1 MAGQRKKVCCDYR
14 GQNRRSGARGCS
26 YSSQVCSGDSGAG
39 AGRSSCGCG
48 ARRRHCADPDAEAIG
63 KAERVHWRAARDRCR
78 DARGGADG
86 AGRHGQQ
93 ESCGRG
99 SGCGY
104 AGGGI
109 LRRRWHDVSGA
120 AKTHSRQRHGIRWR
134 DLFCGAVLDRSA
146 MAAGRDSGSCIAGA
160 GSGRRVLQREC
171 RRNGGGLRRG
181 LPRERAHLPDRRTGS
196 ERCRGS
202 GDSVVEHQAGAGHGG
217 GIDRERRHAAETR
230 SLQTGVE
237 AGSRQGADT
246 ARGGSGSA
254 AAVLSDEVELWNRSD
269 LRLRLGIMS
278 AGMKL
283 QKEESKLNS
292 PLQSRMPAA
301 PETFPGIFWCP
312 DLVSTR
318 DLGPQ
323 GVEAVLHLAELMKS
337 RPSVFQRSLAG
348 KQMVMFFEKPS
359 LRTRLTF
366 EAGMAGLGGTA
377 MFVDQS
383 QSRLD
388 ARETLSDIAHNL
400 ERWVDVIVLRTFA
413 QETIAGMA
421 RYASVPVINALSDL
435 EHPCQALADYF
446 TLQERFG
453 DLKNITLAYVGDGNN
468 VAHSLL
474 LTCACLGSSIRIATP
489 KGYSPNAQIVADA
502 RKIAKQ
508 TGAQIELLADPH
520 AAVAGVD
527 AVYTDA
533 WASMGQ
539 ENEAGQRGEIFPPYQ
554 VNVELMAEAA
564 PHAAF
569 MHCLPA
575 HRGEEVTDEVMD
587 SDNSVIFEQ
596 AENRLHVQ
604 KSILYLLLG
613 GAVRLPV
620 RSAHA

>member
-1 MAGQRKKVCCDYR
+1 
-14 GQNRRSGARGCS
+14 
-26 YSSQVCSGDSGAG
+26 
-39 AGRSSCGCG
+39 
-48 ARRRHCADPDAEAIG
+48 
-63 KAERVHWRAARDRCR
+63 
-78 DARGGADG
+78 
-86 AGRHGQQ
+86 
-93 ESCGRG
+93 
-99 SGCGY
+99 
-104 AGGGI
+104 
-109 LRRRWHDVSGA
+109 
-120 AKTHSRQRHGIRWR
+120 
-134 DLFCGAVLDRSA
+134 
-146 MAAGRDSGSCIAGA
+146 
-160 GSGRRVLQREC
+160 
-171 RRNGGGLRRG
+171 
-181 LPRERAHLPDRRTGS
+181 
-196 ERCRGS
+196 
-202 GDSVVEHQAGAGHGG
+202 
-217 GIDRERRHAAETR
+217 
-230 SLQTGVE
+230 
-237 AGSRQGADT
+237 
-246 ARGGSGSA
+246 
-254 AAVLSDEVELWNRSD
+254 
-269 LRLRLGIMS
+269 
-278 AGMKL
+278 
-283 QKEESKLNS
+283 
-292 PLQSRMPAA
+292 
-301 PETFPGIFWCP
+301 
-312 DLVSTR
+312 
-318 DLGPQ
+318 
-323 GVEAVLHLAELMKS
+323 VLHLADLMKS

-366 EAGMAGLGGTA
+366 EGGMASLGGTA

-413 QETIAGMA
+413 QETIEGMA
-421 RYASVPVINALSDL
+421 HHASIPVINALSDL

-453 DLKNITLAYVGDGNN
+453 DLKRITLGYVGDGNN

-489 KGYSPNAQIVADA
+489 KGYAPNAQIVADA

-508 TGAQIELLADPH
+508 TGARIELMTDPD

-539 ENEAGQRGEIFPPYQ
+539 EQEAAQRAEIFRPYQ
-554 VNVELMAEAA
+554 VNRELMAEAA

-587 SDNSVIFEQ
+587 SENSVIFEQ

>member
-1 MAGQRKKVCCDYR
+1 M
-14 GQNRRSGARGCS
+14 
-26 YSSQVCSGDSGAG
+26 
-39 AGRSSCGCG
+39 
-48 ARRRHCADPDAEAIG
+48 
-63 KAERVHWRAARDRCR
+63 
-78 DARGGADG
+78 
-86 AGRHGQQ
+86 
-93 ESCGRG
+93 
-99 SGCGY
+99 
-104 AGGGI
+104 
-109 LRRRWHDVSGA
+109 
-120 AKTHSRQRHGIRWR
+120 
-134 DLFCGAVLDRSA
+134 
-146 MAAGRDSGSCIAGA
+146 
-160 GSGRRVLQREC
+160 
-171 RRNGGGLRRG
+171 
-181 LPRERAHLPDRRTGS
+181 
-196 ERCRGS
+196 
-202 GDSVVEHQAGAGHGG
+202 
-217 GIDRERRHAAETR
+217 
-230 SLQTGVE
+230 
-237 AGSRQGADT
+237 
-246 ARGGSGSA
+246 
-254 AAVLSDEVELWNRSD
+254 
-269 LRLRLGIMS
+269 
-278 AGMKL
+278 
-283 QKEESKLNS
+283 NS
-292 PLQSRMPAA
+292 PLQSRAPAV
-301 PETFPGIFWCP
+301 PDTFPGIFWCP

-323 GVEAVLHLAELMKS
+323 GVEAVLHLADLMKS

-366 EAGMAGLGGTA
+366 EAGMTSLGGTA
-377 MFVDQS
+377 IFVDQS

-413 QETIAGMA
+413 QKTIDGMA
-421 RYASVPVINALSDL
+421 HYASVPVINALSDL

-474 LTCACLGSSIRIATP
+474 LSCACLGSSIRIATP
-489 KGYSPNAQIVADA
+489 KGYGPNAQIVADA

-508 TGAQIELLADPH
+508 TGAQIELLTDPH
-520 AAVAGVD
+520 EAVASAD
-527 AVYTDA
+527 AIYTDA

-539 ENEAGQRGEIFPPYQ
+539 EHEAGQRAGIFRPYQ
-554 VNVELMAEAA
+554 VNRDLMSEAA
-564 PHAAF
+564 AHAVF

-587 SDNSVIFEQ
+587 SDNAVIFEQ

>member
-1 MAGQRKKVCCDYR
+1 
-14 GQNRRSGARGCS
+14 
-26 YSSQVCSGDSGAG
+26 
-39 AGRSSCGCG
+39 
-48 ARRRHCADPDAEAIG
+48 
-63 KAERVHWRAARDRCR
+63 
-78 DARGGADG
+78 
-86 AGRHGQQ
+86 
-93 ESCGRG
+93 
-99 SGCGY
+99 
-104 AGGGI
+104 
-109 LRRRWHDVSGA
+109 
-120 AKTHSRQRHGIRWR
+120 
-134 DLFCGAVLDRSA
+134 
-146 MAAGRDSGSCIAGA
+146 
-160 GSGRRVLQREC
+160 
-171 RRNGGGLRRG
+171 
-181 LPRERAHLPDRRTGS
+181 
-196 ERCRGS
+196 
-202 GDSVVEHQAGAGHGG
+202 
-217 GIDRERRHAAETR
+217 
-230 SLQTGVE
+230 
-237 AGSRQGADT
+237 
-246 ARGGSGSA
+246 
-254 AAVLSDEVELWNRSD
+254 
-269 LRLRLGIMS
+269 
-278 AGMKL
+278 
-283 QKEESKLNS
+283 LNS
-292 PLQSRMPAA
+292 PLQNRVPAA

-366 EAGMAGLGGTA
+366 EAGMNGLGGSA

-388 ARETLSDIAHNL
+388 AREKLSDIAHNL

-413 QETIAGMA
+413 QETIEGMA
-421 RYASVPVINALSDL
+421 HHASIPVINALSDL

-446 TLQERFG
+446 TLKERFG
-453 DLKNITLAYVGDGNN
+453 DLRKITLAYVGDGNN

-474 LTCACLGSSIRIATP
+474 LTSACIGSSIRIATP
-489 KGYSPNAQIVADA
+489 KGYEPNAKIVADA

-508 TGAQIELLADPH
+508 TGASIELVTDPH
-520 AAVAGVD
+520 EAVAGVD
-527 AVYTDA
+527 AIYTDA

-539 ENEAGQRGEIFPPYQ
+539 ENESELRAEIFPPYQ
-554 VNVELMAEAA
+554 VNRQLMTEAA